1 MNSKSMNKLRSVTL
15 LAALAVFFSLGLFIS
30 GCGPDET
37 PTTPKTTP
45 TDTTSNAATEYII
58 IDGTRFESGDFT
70 KRVYDQAGDRKLE
83 FQFGALYPQFEIQ
96 QKLNDN
102 DELDT
107 RVYIPSSSAVIS
119 SSLDIYEVGI
129 YYAEGDLPTYCQNFA
144 IEEPST
150 PHSTYEL
157 KRIEDKLVS
166 EFGVVQMECREGNN
180 EPASTIEGYLVW
192 EE

>member
-45 TDTTSNAATEYII
+45 PDTTSNAATEYII
-58 IDGTRFESGDFT
+58 IDGTRYESGDFT
-70 KRVYDQAGDRKLE
+70 KRVYDQGGNRKL
-83 FQFGALYPQFEIQ
+83 QIKFGYLYPQMEISH
-96 QKLNDN
+96 KPDDN

-107 RVYIPSSSAVIS
+107 RVYIPAKYSIYFP
-119 SSLDIYEVGI
+119 DGDTYEVGFW
-129 YYAEGDLPTYCQNFA
+129 YAEGPLPSFCQNFA
-144 IEEPST
+144 LNEPST
-150 PHSTYEL
+150 PHGTYEL
-157 KRIEDKLVS
+157 KMVDGKLVS
-166 EFGVVQMECREGNN
+166 EFGVVQMECADGNGK
-180 EPASTIEGYLVW
+180 AISSIEGYIVW